1 MHGTPGTV
9 EVNGARYFG
18 FPTGATL
25 PVAAAADRM
34 VLAWGNGAP
43 GHIS

>member
-1 MHGTPGTV
+1 MAIPAPSRSTAP
-9 EVNGARYFG
+9 RYFG
-18 FPTGATL
+18 FLTGATL